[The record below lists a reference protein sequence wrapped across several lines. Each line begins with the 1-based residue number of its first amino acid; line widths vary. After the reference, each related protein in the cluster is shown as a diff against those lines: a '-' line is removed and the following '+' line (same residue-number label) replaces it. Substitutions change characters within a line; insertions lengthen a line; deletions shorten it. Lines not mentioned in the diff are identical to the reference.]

1 MTTQT
6 KQIKLDAR
14 QWRKIDDFYDALL
27 EAIEAPAWHGRNINA
42 LADSMVCGG
51 INALEPP
58 FSISISHADALSEE
72 IRAHIGYAAE
82 TIQMVREDVHR
93 RTGVDMEVS
102 LVLSP
107 KKLN

>member
-1 MTTQT
+1 
-6 KQIKLDAR
+6 LDAR

-42 LADSMVCGG
+42 LADSVCNR

-58 FSISISHADALSEE
+58 FSISISHADALPEE

-93 RTGVDMEVS
+93 RIGVDVEVS

-107 KKLN
+107 NKLN